1 MTIKSL
7 FTNLN
12 NFYTL
17 RGYLKLL
24 LLLNMSIKYCFK
36 LATKLK

>member
-1 MTIKSL
+1 MTKKSL

-24 LLLNMSIKYCFK
+24 LLLNEYQVLF
-36 LATKLK
+36 